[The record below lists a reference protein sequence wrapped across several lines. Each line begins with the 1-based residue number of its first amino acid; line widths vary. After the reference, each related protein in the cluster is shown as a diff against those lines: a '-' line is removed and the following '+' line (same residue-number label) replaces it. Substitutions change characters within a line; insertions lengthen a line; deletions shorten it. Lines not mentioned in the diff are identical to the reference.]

1 MIAVYQWNLSEE
13 LRDLVNAE
21 GWLANETTKAY
32 ADKGCSWL
40 IDNGEYDAAAQYDAG
55 RYELV
60 ALVNDTTD
68 LEEAFMLMNVW
79 SEPDRITKIADRVA
93 SLSIGDIL
101 ETNGQF
107 FVCCGEGFREIFPK
121 YGDRTIVAAG

>member
-13 LRDLVNAE
+13 LSDLVNAE

-79 SEPDRITKIADRVA
+79 PEPDRITKIGARVA

-107 FVCCGEGFREIFPK
+107 FVCGGEGFREIFPK